1 VSGARPAPLV
11 IGAAPSRAW
20 LERLA
25 LCALAAA
32 ALALYGR
39 ELRWGPALADEFIY
53 LAGARHVAEAA
64 SLDAR
69 FYDASAIL
77 KVGHPHKDVHAP
89 GYVLLLGL
97 AMKLVGPTF
106 DVAVALNALLFV
118 AGALL
123 VRELAL
129 GLGVGGRA
137 AFLSGIVFLLLPGCL
152 PYVFWAMAEI
162 PLVVLGAAALA
173 VAARWPDRSG
183 ALGAGLLLGLA
194 LLLRE
199 SAIFLL
205 PPLLVLLRPPGR
217 LIAGAAFLAFAALV
231 YYPLTRDRAPGGAN
245 VLSGAQGGVVAHQV
259 VQSVARGRLGNA
271 LSWAA
276 LRASDNAKELAGPA
290 TSDTERAILATFVV
304 LPALGLLGFGTL
316 EARSRRFLVALCA
329 SWLAIVAL
337 LFCVL
342 VVGRFSGFRYLLVMM
357 PGFVPVAVAALWR
370 RRAWLALPALL
381 AGLLAVCL
389 GTRAIFQDYK
399 ASRQR
404 RQERLTEYVDRSI
417 SRGSQPARRVVLT
430 SGWLFGWQ
438 RYPTE
443 VISSLPP
450 GGGGQLR
457 ALEQAVSFEYLVLP
471 GESPLREE
479 LDGRARYR
487 RLNAGETDP
496 PLLVYERLK

>member
-1 VSGARPAPLV
+1 MSGAQPAPPV
-11 IGAAPSRAW
+11 IGAAPRRAW

-32 ALALYGR
+32 ALAFYGR
-39 ELRWGPALADEFIY
+39 ELRRGPALADEFIY
-53 LAGARHVAEAA
+53 LAGARHLAEAA

-77 KVGHPHKDVHAP
+77 KLGHPHKDVHAP

-97 AMKLVGPTF
+97 AMRLVGPTF
-106 DVAVALNALLFV
+106 EAAVALNALLFV

-194 LLLRE
+194 LLVRE

-205 PPLLVLLRPPGR
+205 PPLLVLLRPRGR
-217 LIAGAAFLAFAALV
+217 LIAGAACLAFAALV

-259 VQSVARGRLGNA
+259 VQSVARGRLRNA

-276 LRASDNAKELAGPA
+276 LRASDNARELAGPA

-342 VVGRFSGFRYLLVMM
+342 VVGRFSGFRYLLVLM
-357 PGFVPVAVAALWR
+357 PGFVPAALVPLQR
-370 RRAWLALPALL
+370 RGAWLALL
-381 AGLLAVCL
+381 AALLAVCL

-430 SGWLFGWQ
+430 SGWLFGWR

-457 ALEQAVSFEYLVLP
+457 ALEQVVSFEYLVLP

-487 RLNAGETDP
+487 RLNPGEADP